1 MGEAEALLQDRPEER
16 WTLARLSQR
25 LGASPSLL
33 QGSFRAVYGMSPG
46 AFLRARRM
54 RYAAELLR
62 RSDGSILTIAGQLG
76 YDNASKFARAFR
88 QVMGVSPS
96 DYRRGPD
103 SCAPGSVHSGGDPLR
118 TERKKGERGV
128 EWLHQRKTCPKWLVE
143 ANPRGR
149 RSQYSERTYF
159 RMKKTA
165 VIYWSG
171 TGNTEAMANAVL
183 EGMKSAG
190 AEADLLTPDAGGPRR
205 RRRLRRH
212 RLRLPRHGRRDPGGD
227 GLRAHVLRLQGHV
240 SRARAWGSSAPTA
253 GASGDWMRTWEKD
266 CDESN
271 IGLAVPS
278 VICCEAPDETAL
290 EACRAM
296 GKALAQ

>member
-62 RSDGSILTIAGQLG
+62 RSDESVLAIAGQLG

-103 SCAPGSVHSGGDPLR
+103 SCAPGSVYSGGDPLR
-118 TERKKGERGV
+118 TERKERG
-128 EWLHQRKTCPKWLVE
+128 E
-143 ANPRGR
+143 GR
-149 RSQYSERTYF
+149 RMAPSAKDLSQMVSE
-159 RMKKTA
+159 
-165 VIYWSG
+165 S
-171 TGNTEAMANAVL
+171 
-183 EGMKSAG
+183 
-190 AEADLLTPDAGGPRR
+190 
-205 RRRLRRH
+205 
-212 RLRLPRHGRRDPGGD
+212 
-227 GLRAHVLRLQGHV
+227 
-240 SRARAWGSSAPTA
+240 
-253 GASGDWMRTWEKD
+253 
-266 CDESN
+266 
-271 IGLAVPS
+271 
-278 VICCEAPDETAL
+278 
-290 EACRAM
+290 
-296 GKALAQ
+296 